1 MVEQKVEKKKEQAE
15 RKGEF
20 SHPDIFGGKLKI
32 FLKGSDPNDPKNYR
46 DLEPEELKIYEE
58 NKLEE
63 DKNMADDAGLVTRAE
78 LMKRDMDGM
87 KKELEAKI
95 AASREVDLELKGRVQ
110 QLDDKVCKGEE
121 CYTRI
126 ERKQDDMLKIL
137 EDRFKSL
144 SEPRFVCRKCNA
156 SSIRK
161 GDKACSVCG
170 DSVDVVWN

>member
-1 MVEQKVEKKKEQAE
+1 MADPIVGKTPDGRPIYKDEKGETYILTDPTPKPKVEITK
-15 RKGEF
+15 
-20 SHPDIFGGKLKI
+20 
-32 FLKGSDPNDPKNYR
+32 PKS
-46 DLEPEELKIYEE
+46 K
-58 NKLEE
+58 E
-63 DKNMADDAGLVTRAE
+63 DKNMVDDAGLVTRAE

-95 AASREVDLELKGRVQ
+95 AASREVDLEIKGKVQ

-170 DSVDVVWN
+170 DSVDVVWS

>member
-1 MVEQKVEKKKEQAE
+1 MTDPIVGKTPEGRPIYKDEKGDTYTLSDIGPFKPKADIIKPKSKEKEIMVEDFVTK
-15 RKGEF
+15 
-20 SHPDIFGGKLKI
+20 D
-32 FLKGSDPNDPKNYR
+32 
-46 DLEPEELKIYEE
+46 EL
-58 NKLEE
+58 
-63 DKNMADDAGLVTRAE
+63 R
-78 LMKRDMDGM
+78 KRDMDGIR
-87 KKELEAKI
+87 KELESKI
-95 AASREVDLELKGRVQ
+95 AAGREVDLEIKGKVQ

-144 SEPRFVCRKCNA
+144 AEPRFVCRKCNA

-170 DSVDVVWN
+170 DAVDVVWN